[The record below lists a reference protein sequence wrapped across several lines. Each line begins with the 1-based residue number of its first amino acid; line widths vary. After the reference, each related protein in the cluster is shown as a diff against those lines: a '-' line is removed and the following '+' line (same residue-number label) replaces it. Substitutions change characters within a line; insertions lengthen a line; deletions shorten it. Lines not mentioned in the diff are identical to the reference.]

1 MAHKLF
7 HVDIV
12 SPDKSIYN
20 GAIQSLVVPCELGY
34 LGVLADHAPLVANIV
49 RGKITLKKDSGE
61 ILEISSK
68 SRGFLEV
75 NKNKAILLLDSV

>member
-1 MAHKLF
+1 MAYKLF

-34 LGVLADHAPLVANIV
+34 LGVLAGHAPFIANIV
-49 RGKITLKKDSGE
+49 RGKITLKEDSGE
-61 ILEISSK
+61 TLEISCK
-68 SRGFLEV
+68 GRGFLEV
-75 NKNKAILLLDSV
+75 IKNNATLLLDSG